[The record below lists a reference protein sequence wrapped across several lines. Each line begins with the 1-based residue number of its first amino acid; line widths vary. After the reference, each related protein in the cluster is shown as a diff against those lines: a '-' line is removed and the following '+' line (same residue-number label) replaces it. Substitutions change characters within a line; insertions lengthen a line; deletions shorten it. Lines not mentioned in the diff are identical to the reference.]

1 MAKKKTEETVVEE
14 PTYVAP
20 VKEAVVTKVKPVI
33 AKKPDW
39 EVKPRTYI
47 LTGNKSP
54 LTLTITSKHT
64 RRHPLLWFDPVKQ
77 EQRELRYATNQSSPF
92 VDEQKGEATLGHITF
107 RDGVLTVPKEDVALQ
122 KLLTLYHPMKNRRF
136 KEHIP
141 HRIAED
147 QLENIEWEIEA
158 LNVAFNMDIDAAEA
172 IVRVEEGSKV
182 NKMSSK
188 ELRRDLLLFA
198 KRNPRLFLSL
208 ASDENVQLRNFA
220 INAVENNI
228 IYVSQ
233 DQRYVHWGSNDRKLL
248 TVPFDENPYSA
259 LAAWFKT
266 DEGIDVYKSIEKRL
280 Q

>member
-1 MAKKKTEETVVEE
+1 MAKKKTEEMVVEE
-14 PTYVAP
+14 TTYVAP
-20 VKEAVVTKVKPVI
+20 VKEPVVTKVKPVI

-107 RDGVLTVPKEDVALQ
+107 RDGVLTVPKEDIALQ
-122 KLLTLYHPMKNRRF
+122 KLLTLYHPMKNRRY

-198 KRNPRLFLSL
+198 KRNPKLFLSL

-266 DEGIDVYKSIEKRL
+266 DEGMEVYKSIEKRVR
-280 Q
+280 

>member
-1 MAKKKTEETVVEE
+1 MAKKKTEEMVVEE
-14 PTYVAP
+14 TTYVAP
-20 VKEAVVTKVKPVI
+20 VKEPVVTKVKPVI

-107 RDGVLTVPKEDVALQ
+107 RDGVLTVPKEDIALQ
-122 KLLTLYHPMKNRRF
+122 KLLTLYHPMKNRRY

-198 KRNPRLFLSL
+198 KRNPKLFLSL

>member
-1 MAKKKTEETVVEE
+1 
-14 PTYVAP
+14 
-20 VKEAVVTKVKPVI
+20 
-33 AKKPDW
+33 
-39 EVKPRTYI
+39 
-47 LTGNKSP
+47 
-54 LTLTITSKHT
+54 
-64 RRHPLLWFDPVKQ
+64 
-77 EQRELRYATNQSSPF
+77 
-92 VDEQKGEATLGHITF
+92 
-107 RDGVLTVPKEDVALQ
+107 
-122 KLLTLYHPMKNRRF
+122 
-136 KEHIP
+136 
-141 HRIAED
+141 
-147 QLENIEWEIEA
+147 
-158 LNVAFNMDIDAAEA
+158 MDIDAAEA

>member
-1 MAKKKTEETVVEE
+1 MAKKKTEEMVVEE
-14 PTYVAP
+14 TTYVAP
-20 VKEAVVTKVKPVI
+20 VKEPVVTKVKPVI

-107 RDGVLTVPKEDVALQ
+107 RDGVLTVPKEDIALQ
-122 KLLTLYHPMKNRRF
+122 KLLTLYHPMKTRRYT
-136 KEHIP
+136 EHIP
-141 HRIAED
+141 QRIAED
-147 QLENIEWEIEA
+147 QVENIEWEIEA

-198 KRNPRLFLSL
+198 KRNPKLFLSL

>member
-14 PTYVAP
+14 PTHVAP